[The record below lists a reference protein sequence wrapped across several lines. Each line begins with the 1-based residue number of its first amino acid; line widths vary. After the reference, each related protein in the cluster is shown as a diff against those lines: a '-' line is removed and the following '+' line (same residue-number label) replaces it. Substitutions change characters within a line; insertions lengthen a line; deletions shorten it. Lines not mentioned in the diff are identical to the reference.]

1 MDDQILDKID
11 QLSEEGNAYCDEEN
25 FREAIRAWTEALN
38 LIPSPQNVHA
48 ESLWLEASIGDA
60 YFLEDDF
67 ENALPHFENA
77 KGNIIENAYENPFIM
92 LRLGQCYLETANTES
107 AQEYLLRA
115 YMMEGK
121 EIFEEESPKYFNF
134 LADNVELD

>member
-1 MDDQILDKID
+1 MDDQTLDKID

-25 FREAIRAWTEALN
+25 FPEAIRVWTEALN
-38 LIPSPQNVHA
+38 LVPAPQNVHS

-60 YFLEDDF
+60 YFLQDDF
-67 ENALPHFENA
+67 ENALLHFENA

-121 EIFEEESPKYFNF
+121 EIFEEESPNYFNF

>member
-1 MDDQILDKID
+1 MDDQTLDRID

-25 FREAIRAWTEALN
+25 YDQAIRVWSEALA
-38 LIPSPQNVHA
+38 LIPKPQHVHV

-60 YFLEDDF
+60 YFLQDDF

-77 KGNIIENAYENPFIM
+77 KNNIIENAYENPFIM
-92 LRLGQCYLETANTES
+92 LRLGQCYLESINTEA

-121 EIFEEESPKYFNF
+121 DIFEDESPKYFTF
-134 LADNVELD
+134 LSNTIDLD

>member
-1 MDDQILDKID
+1 MDDQTLDKID
-11 QLSEEGNAYCDEEN
+11 QLSEEGNSYCDEEN
-25 FREAIRAWTEALN
+25 FREAIRVWTEALN

-67 ENALPHFENA
+67 ENALTHFENA
-77 KGNIIENAYENPFIM
+77 KSNIIENAYENPFIM

-121 EIFEEESPKYFNF
+121 EIFEEESPDYFNF

>member
-1 MDDQILDKID
+1 MDDKILDRID
-11 QLSEEGNAYCDEEN
+11 QLSEEGNAYCDEEKYS
-25 FREAIRAWTEALN
+25 EAIRVWSEALL
-38 LIPSPQNVHA
+38 LIPQPQHVHA

-67 ENALPHFENA
+67 ENALTHFENA
-77 KGNIIENAYENPFIM
+77 KRNIIENAYENPFIM
-92 LRLGQCYLETANTES
+92 LRLGQCFLEAQNHES

-121 EIFEEESPKYFNF
+121 EIFEEESPKYFDF
-134 LADNVELD
+134 LADHITLD